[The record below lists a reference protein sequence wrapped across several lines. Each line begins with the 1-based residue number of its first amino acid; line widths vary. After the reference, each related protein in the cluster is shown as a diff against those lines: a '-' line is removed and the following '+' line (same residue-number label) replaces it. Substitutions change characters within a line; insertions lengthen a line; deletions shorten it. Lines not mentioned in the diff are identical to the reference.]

1 MMKKL
6 IFSTH
11 YIEILDYLD
20 RRDNIFITHKENGII
35 NIKNLYS
42 NYDIRTEL
50 LKSKLFDNNVFNT
63 SLNYKQLLEVR
74 RSLINELQINND

>member
-1 MMKKL
+1 MMKKINSKGAKL

-20 RRDNIFITHKENGII
+20 RRDNIFITHKGTGII

-42 NYDIRTEL
+42 N
-50 LKSKLFDNNVFNT
+50 
-63 SLNYKQLLEVR
+63 
-74 RSLINELQINND
+74 